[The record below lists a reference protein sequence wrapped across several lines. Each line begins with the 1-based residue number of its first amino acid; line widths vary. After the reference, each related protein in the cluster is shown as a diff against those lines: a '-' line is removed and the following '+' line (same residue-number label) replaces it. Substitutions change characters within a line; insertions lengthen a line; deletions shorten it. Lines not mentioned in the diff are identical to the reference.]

1 MLVKP
6 TVAELLN
13 KGHNRYQLV
22 IASAKRARQIAK
34 GSAPMVETTE
44 TKPVS
49 IAAEEI
55 EAEKLQIYNEEQWKE
70 LDYGKALDNMP
81 ANQEANSEVQE

>member
-34 GSAPMVETTE
+34 GSVPMVETTE

-55 EAEKLQIYNEEQWKE
+55 DAEKLQVYNEEQWAE
-70 LDYGKALDNMP
+70 LDYGKALDNMQP
-81 ANQEANSEVQE
+81 AQEAAPEQM